1 MNSEQKNIEKIEHIM
16 RCIIVSEEFDVAYN
30 GILLC
35 NEKNAIYTKPFGCLL
50 LSKGGLGKTTLC
62 KAIVKKH
69 PKYIK
74 TENNINKTI
83 IPVFY
88 IEIPSPATV
97 KSVASSMLKALND
110 PAPFSGTTGQLNH
123 RLVTLLKA
131 CETKLIFMDE
141 FHHLFDLQ
149 TSTKRMNTVVCNW
162 IKTLINETTDICFCL
177 VGLPE
182 FESLLKMDTQLAR
195 RFPYSFTL
203 NPLQIKKYDE
213 FSTLHAF
220 LLQIEKNVETKLDIR
235 FEPALSN
242 KLLAMQIYIATSGN
256 HAYLMLLIENCLL
269 QAMNNNKKIITTEF
283 FSKAWETGVT
293 AFVCKISTNPFTLD
307 LAEISSRIRGN

>member
-1 MNSEQKNIEKIEHIM
+1 MMNNEQENIEKIEKFM
-16 RCIIVSEEFDVAYN
+16 RCIIVSEEFGAAYK

-35 NEKNAIYTKPFGCLL
+35 SEKNAIYDKPFGCLL

-110 PAPFSGTTGQLNH
+110 PAPFSGTTAQLNH
-123 RLVTLLKA
+123 KLITLLKA

-141 FHHLFDLQ
+141 FHHLFDLK

-162 IKTLINETTDICFCL
+162 IKTLINETGICFCL

-195 RFPYSFTL
+195 RFSHSFIL
-203 NPLQIKKYDE
+203 NSLKIKRINE
-213 FSTLHAF
+213 FGTLHAF
-220 LLQIEKNVETKLDIR
+220 LIQIEKNIESKLNLK
-235 FEPALSN
+235 FEPSLSN
-242 KLLAMQIYIATSGN
+242 QLLALQIFIATSGN

-269 QAMNNNKKIITTEF
+269 QAMNNEQNMITTENF
-283 FSKAWETGVT
+283 AKAWQQGIT
-293 AFVCKISTNPFTLD
+293 AYVSKISTNPFLLDMATL
-307 LAEISSRIRGN
+307 SSKIRAD

>member
-1 MNSEQKNIEKIEHIM
+1 MMNNQQQNIEKIEIIM
-16 RCIIVSEEFDVAYN
+16 RSIIVSEEFDAAYK

-35 NEKNAIYTKPFGCLL
+35 TEKNAVYAKPFGCLL

-110 PAPFSGTTGQLNH
+110 PAPFSGTTAQLNH

-149 TSTKRMNTVVCNW
+149 TSTKRMNTVVSNW
-162 IKTLINETTDICFCL
+162 IKTLINETGICFCL

-182 FESLLKMDTQLAR
+182 FESLLKIDTQLAR
-195 RFPYSFTL
+195 RFTHSFFL
-203 NPLQIKKYDE
+203 KPLKIQKINE
-213 FSTLHAF
+213 FGTLHAF
-220 LLQIEKNVETKLDIR
+220 LHQVEKNIESKLNIKFEPPLSNQLLALQI
-235 FEPALSN
+235 F
-242 KLLAMQIYIATSGN
+242 IATSGN
-256 HAYLMLLIENCLL
+256 HAYLMLLIENCLY
-269 QAMNNNKKIITTEF
+269 QTINNEQIIIKTTHF
-283 FSKAWETGVT
+283 AKAWQEGIT
-293 AFVCKISTNPFTLD
+293 AYASKISTNPFLLD
-307 LAEISSRIRGN
+307 MVALSSKIRAD

>member
-1 MNSEQKNIEKIEHIM
+1 MNNQHENIEKIETIM
-16 RCIIVSEEFDVAYN
+16 RCIIVSEEFDSAYK

-35 NEKNAIYTKPFGCLL
+35 AEKNEIYEKPFGCLL
-50 LSKGGLGKTTLC
+50 LSNGGLGKTTLC

-74 TENNINKTI
+74 TENDINKTI
-83 IPVFY
+83 IPIFY
-88 IEIPSPATV
+88 LEIPSPATV

-110 PAPFSGTTGQLNH
+110 PAPFAGTTAQLNH
-123 RLVTLLKA
+123 RLITLLKA

-162 IKTLINETTDICFCL
+162 IKTLINETGICFCL

-195 RFPYSFTL
+195 RFAHSFIL
-203 NPLQIKKYDE
+203 NPLKIQKINE
-213 FSTLHAF
+213 LGTLHAF
-220 LLQIEKNVETKLDIR
+220 LHQIEKNIESKLDLK
-235 FEPALSN
+235 FEPSLSN
-242 KLLAMQIYIATSGN
+242 QLLALQIFIATSGN
-256 HAYLMLLIENCLL
+256 HAYLMLLIENCLY
-269 QAMNNNKKIITTEF
+269 QTINNEKIIIKTAHF
-283 FSKAWETGVT
+283 AKAWQEGIT
-293 AFVCKISTNPFTLD
+293 AYVSKISTNPFLLDMATL
-307 LAEISSRIRGN
+307 SSKIRAD